1 MAANL
6 HHKGNILRFR
16 IFIKEIGT
24 RILQQRK
31 VDVNECMEC
40 TLQKKYIRP
49 IARVFQGVFS
59 EDGHTN
65 LSKAV
70 LKPASSP

>member
-6 HHKGNILRFR
+6 HHKGNILRFW
-16 IFIKEIGT
+16 IFIKDIGT

-40 TLQKKYIRP
+40 ALQKYSYIQWNL
-49 IARVFQGVFS
+49 FMN
-59 EDGHTN
+59 GHFGTGHFWVIF
-65 LSKAV
+65 AV
-70 LKPASSP
+70 I

>member
-6 HHKGNILRFR
+6 HHKGNILRFW

-40 TLQKKYIRP
+40 ALQ
-49 IARVFQGVFS
+49 
-59 EDGHTN
+59 
-65 LSKAV
+65 
-70 LKPASSP
+70 